1 MKVRILHRVVFSHK
15 DNVDAE
21 LQRARVKYTQTP
33 SSERGGYIIAFN
45 IYEDEPGWSKVIELI
60 EQKESTFNVWDTI
73 FTPEEILAADWVR
86 LMTFFEKG
94 LHAPES
100 GWDTLYYEDKC
111 PQCGVGYRQVAP
123 FHFSKEPR
131 MGKQQ
136 FLQLYGATELFC
148 TLDVVEAMRAND
160 LRGYELWDAI
170 IHKTGQPSQ
179 IVHQLYFPTVA
190 APALAEENKQLPYAC
205 PVCGQVKYGYHKRG
219 YMRLKRDAL
228 AKDVDFQLTHEWFGT
243 GGWTAYREKLISH
256 RMAKLII
263 DNGWRGVRL
272 KPVELY

>member
-1 MKVRILHRVVFSHK
+1 MRVLHRVVFG
-15 DNVDAE
+15 DGDQVDEE
-21 LQRARVKYTQTP
+21 LQRLRVKYKQT
-33 SSERGGYIIAFN
+33 SVGRGGYIITFN
-45 IYEDEPGWSKVIELI
+45 IYEDEPAWPGVVRLI
-60 EQKESTFNVWDTI
+60 ERVSARSAWDTI
-73 FTPEEILAADWVR
+73 FSPEEILAAEWVR

-94 LHAPES
+94 LHAPTDD
-100 GWDTLYYEDKC
+100 WDTLYYENKC
-111 PQCGVGYRQVAP
+111 SRCGVGYGQVAP

-136 FLQLYGATELFC
+136 FLQLYSAPELFC
-148 TLDVVEAMRAND
+148 TNDVVEAIKAHG

-170 IHKTGQPSQ
+170 IHRTGQPSQ
-179 IVHQLYFPTVA
+179 VVRQLYIPTVA
-190 APALAEENKQLPYAC
+190 GPALAEEDKQLPYNC

-219 YMRLKRDAL
+219 YMRLRRDAL

-243 GGWTAYREKLISH
+243 GGWTAFREKLISH

-263 DNGWRGVRL
+263 ENGWRGVRL